1 MTDDIARQLI
11 DFRRELH
18 ANPELSDVEKGTA
31 GRVATFLK
39 RHGVDE
45 VVDGI
50 GGNGMIGVYRGEGAG
65 PTTMIRCELD
75 ALPIA
80 ETGESPHRS
89 RARGVAHSCGHDGH
103 IAIVSGVG
111 AALGAMERRFGD
123 VALLFQPAEETG
135 QGALRVI
142 GDPLFGRVKPNYIVA
157 LHNLPGYSAGAVLLR
172 DGIFA
177 AASKGMRIMLVGR
190 TSHAAHPEEGRSPA
204 GAVADIIR
212 ELTELPR
219 HDAIFSSFTLLTITH
234 VTMGERS
241 FGITPGSAE
250 IMATLRSYRDDDME
264 TLSDRAEAIVNA
276 LADRYGL
283 RAGIEYSEIFP
294 ATVNHPD
301 AIDVV
306 RAGIAR
312 RRLPTL
318 EIERPFRW
326 SEDFGQFATV
336 APTALFGLG
345 AGADHPG
352 LHDSS
357 YDFPDDIIPSGVAA
371 FLGIVEEIWTRSTT
385 S

>member
-1 MTDDIARQLI
+1 
-11 DFRRELH
+11 
-18 ANPELSDVEKGTA
+18 
-31 GRVATFLK
+31 
-39 RHGVDE
+39 
-45 VVDGI
+45 
-50 GGNGMIGVYRGEGAG
+50 
-65 PTTMIRCELD
+65 
-75 ALPIA
+75 
-80 ETGESPHRS
+80 
-89 RARGVAHSCGHDGH
+89 
-103 IAIVSGVG
+103 
-111 AALGAMERRFGD
+111 
-123 VALLFQPAEETG
+123 
-135 QGALRVI
+135 
-142 GDPLFGRVKPNYIVA
+142 
-157 LHNLPGYSAGAVLLR
+157 
-172 DGIFA
+172 
-177 AASKGMRIMLVGR
+177 
-190 TSHAAHPEEGRSPA
+190 
-204 GAVADIIR
+204 
-212 ELTELPR
+212 
-219 HDAIFSSFTLLTITH
+219 AIFSSFTLLTITH

-352 LHDSS
+352 LHD
-357 YDFPDDIIPSGVAA
+357 
-371 FLGIVEEIWTRSTT
+371 
-385 S
+385 